1 MDILDLSVRQML
13 DLLNGQSISSAEVCQ
28 AFLRRI
34 HEAESIN
41 AVVFVDD
48 DIVMAQ
54 ARSADK
60 ARARGDNLPLLGI
73 PFSVKDSIAVAQW
86 PWRSGSFA
94 RIDVVADRDATAV
107 ARLRAQGAIPLCKT
121 STPEYTWSA
130 QTHSA
135 LHGRTN
141 NPYDLARSAGGSS
154 GGEAA
159 LHAVQGAPFGLGSD
173 GFNSI
178 RVPAH
183 FCGSTGLRPTSG
195 IVSEA
200 GTWPLTRQTGM
211 GDISTVGPMGR
222 FAGDLDLI
230 LTAITGTDPED
241 PFVHPL
247 AYGDIAID
255 ATSLRIGVLPAE
267 ALSSCS
273 PATITSI
280 QIAVETLVALGGHV
294 VELSPW
300 DSDIAVEL
308 AFALMAPD
316 GGAKARANLE
326 AAGGRHTKEFSDLLD
341 ALAIGRVDIDG
352 YLRTLERLRSYRSQI
367 RTAVAQVDV
376 AIIPVASGAAPL
388 HDRLPG
394 NDDNDYD
401 VSGFAQSFAIALAG
415 LPSAVVPVSMDGGLP
430 VGVQIVGS
438 PHCDLEVLRIADAI
452 QIACASRIVRPT
464 AWMMQ
469 H

>member
-1 MDILDLSVRQML
+1 MDILDLSVRQLVNLL
-13 DLLNGQSISSAEVCQ
+13 DERSISSQEVCR
-28 AFLRRI
+28 AFLGRI
-34 HEAESIN
+34 HEARAIN

-48 DIVMAQ
+48 ESVMAQ
-54 ARSADK
+54 ARSADEC
-60 ARARGDNLPLLGI
+60 RARGEHLPLLGI
-73 PFSVKDSIAVAQW
+73 PFSVKDSIAVAHW

-107 ARLRAQGAIPLCKT
+107 ARLRALGAIPLCKT
-121 STPEYTWSA
+121 SVPEYTWSA
-130 QTHSA
+130 QTNSA

-183 FCGSTGLRPTSG
+183 FCGSVGLRPTSG

-222 FAGDLDLI
+222 FAGDLDI
-230 LTAITGTDPED
+230 VLTAISGTDPAD

-247 AYGDIAID
+247 ACGSPEIQF
-255 ATSLRIGVLPAE
+255 SGLRIGVLPAT
-267 ALSSCS
+267 ALASCS
-273 PATITSI
+273 SATVACI
-280 QIAVETLVALGGHV
+280 QTAVDALVARGGHAVELA
-294 VELSPW
+294 PW
-300 DSDIAVEL
+300 DSDMAVEL

-316 GGAKARANLE
+316 GGAKARSNLA
-326 AAGGRHTKEFSDLLD
+326 AAGGRHTAEFSDLLE
-341 ALAIGRVDIDG
+341 ALASGRVDIDG
-352 YLRTLERLRSYRSQI
+352 YLQTLERLRTYRSEI
-367 RTAVAQVDV
+367 RSTVAQVDV
-376 AIIPVASGAAPL
+376 AILPVASGAAPL

-394 NDDNDYD
+394 NDENEYD

-415 LPSAVVPVSMDGGLP
+415 LPSAVVPVGMDGALP

-438 PHCDLEVLRIADAI
+438 AHQDRQVLHIAEALQTACAARIA
-452 QIACASRIVRPT
+452 RPT
-464 AWMMQ
+464 AWIT
-469 H
+469 HE